1 MDSIHHPERQ
11 ASQAAMLLPMLLL
24 DSDGDQKISKE
35 EFRNTF
41 KLICHDTTDEEL
53 LELFDELDTDKSG
66 DVNLSE
72 MTFLSNL
79 ARGRGEGLQTG
90 LNALTNLHKVF
101 DTIDRDNS
109 GKIEMA
115 EFITAMRLFS
125 CKLADA
131 DLEKLF
137 KDSDSDNSGFM
148 CYSEFMNVV
157 LKSSECRQIVLRVL
171 SSEDMLNTTRLSI
184 ERASSTLDP
193 LALKILLYWF
203 PPTMQDCLLLW
214 FGKDG
219 DTDDFITAEFGAAVV
234 EARDGKMNHWLK
246 SELETLALLILLD
259 QFSRNVFRHSPET
272 FSCDDMALAVV
283 TRSLFYNHHQK
294 VSKLA
299 SVFFCLVLT
308 HSENIHHQ
316 ELCVEMWEDISHAL
330 SPEDPCHKFDP
341 IFSKHLHVIKRFG
354 RFPHRN
360 EVLGR
365 TTTHVEEEFLNDPSY
380 RFDLPMKSDG
390 TGFTDTSSFVER
402 KEGKMLG

>member
-1 MDSIHHPERQ
+1 MSHLERP
-11 ASQAAMLLPMLLL
+11 ASETSMLLPMLLA
-24 DSDGDQKISKE
+24 DTDGDKKISKE
-35 EFRNTF
+35 EFRVTC
-41 KLICHDTTDEEL
+41 KLIFHDITDEEL

-72 MTFLSNL
+72 LTFLFKL
-79 ARGRGEGLQTG
+79 ARGKGEGLQSG
-90 LNALTNLHKVF
+90 LKALANLHKVF
-101 DTIDRDNS
+101 DVIDRDNS
-109 GKIEMA
+109 GSIEMA

-125 CKLADA
+125 CKLADS
-131 DLEKLF
+131 DLEKIF
-137 KDSDSDNSGFM
+137 KDSDTDNSGFM
-148 CYSEFMNVV
+148 CYSEFIKIVSR
-157 LKSSECRQIVLRVL
+157 SSECRQIVLRVL
-171 SSEDMLNTTRLSI
+171 SSEDMLNTTRQSI

-193 LALKILLYWF
+193 LAHKILLYWF

-214 FGKDG
+214 FGKDV
-219 DTDDFITAEFGAAVV
+219 DTDDYITAEFGAAVV
-234 EARDGKMNHWLK
+234 DARDGKMNHWLN

-259 QFSRNVFRHSPET
+259 QFSRNVFRHSPDT

-283 TRSLFYNHHQK
+283 TRSLFYDYHKK

-316 ELCVEMWEDISHAL
+316 ELCVELWEDISHAL
-330 SPEDPCHKFDP
+330 SADDPCHKFDP
-341 IFSKHLHVIKRFG
+341 IFTKHLHVIKRFG

-402 KEGKMLG
+402 KEGKKL

>member
-1 MDSIHHPERQ
+1 MDSIDHLEHQ
-11 ASQAAMLLPMLLL
+11 ASQTSMLLPMLLA
-24 DSDGDQKISKE
+24 DTDGDQKISKE
-35 EFRNTF
+35 EFRVTC
-41 KLICHDTTDEEL
+41 KLIFHDITDEEL

-72 MTFLSNL
+72 LTFLFKL
-79 ARGRGEGLQTG
+79 ARGKGEGLQSG
-90 LNALTNLHKVF
+90 LKSLSNLHKVF

-109 GKIEMA
+109 GSIEMA

-131 DLEKLF
+131 DLEKIF

-148 CYSEFMNVV
+148 CYSEFVNVV
-157 LKSSECRQIVLRVL
+157 SRSSECRQIVLRVL

-193 LALKILLYWF
+193 LAHKILLYWF

-219 DTDDFITAEFGAAVV
+219 DTDDYITAEFGAAVV
-234 EARDGKMNHWLK
+234 DARDGKMNHWLN

-272 FSCDDMALAVV
+272 FSCDEMALAVV
-283 TRSLFYNHHQK
+283 TRSLFYDYHKK

-316 ELCVEMWEDISHAL
+316 ELCVQLWEDISHAL
-330 SPEDPCHKFDP
+330 STDDPCHKFDP
-341 IFSKHLHVIKRFG
+341 IFTKHLHVIKRFG

-390 TGFTDTSSFVER
+390 TGFTDSSSFVER
-402 KEGKMLG
+402 KEGKKL

>member
-1 MDSIHHPERQ
+1 MDSIEHLEHQ
-11 ASQAAMLLPMLLL
+11 ASQTSMLLPMLLA
-24 DSDGDQKISKE
+24 DTDGDQKISKE
-35 EFRNTF
+35 EFRMTC
-41 KLICHDTTDEEL
+41 KLIFHDITDEEL

-72 MTFLSNL
+72 LTFLFKL
-79 ARGRGEGLQTG
+79 ARGKGEGLQSG
-90 LNALTNLHKVF
+90 LKTLSNLHKVF
-101 DTIDRDNS
+101 DTIDRNNS
-109 GKIEMA
+109 GSIEMA

-131 DLEKLF
+131 DLEKIF
-137 KDSDSDNSGFM
+137 KNSDSDNSGFM
-148 CYSEFMNVV
+148 CYSEFVNVV
-157 LKSSECRQIVLRVL
+157 SRSSECRQIVLRVM
-171 SSEDMLNTTRLSI
+171 SSEDMLNSTRLSI

-193 LALKILLYWF
+193 LAHKILLYWF

-219 DTDDFITAEFGAAVV
+219 DTNDYITAEFGAAVV
-234 EARDGKMNHWLK
+234 DARDGKMNHWLN

-272 FSCDDMALAVV
+272 FSCDEMALAVV
-283 TRSLFYNHHQK
+283 TRSLFYEYHKK
-294 VSKLA
+294 VAKLA

-316 ELCVEMWEDISHAL
+316 ELCVQLWEDISHEL
-330 SPEDPCHKFDP
+330 SADDPCHKFDP
-341 IFSKHLHVIKRFG
+341 IFTKHLHVIKRFG

-365 TTTHVEEEFLNDPSY
+365 TTTHVEEKFLNDPSY

-390 TGFTDTSSFVER
+390 TGFTHSSSFVER
-402 KEGKMLG
+402 KEGKKL